1 MVAIQVKSSAIA
13 AHINFDTHPRQI
25 EIIVYIHILFTGT
38 KTSFETQISH
48 RWNTTNDSKSQRT
61 INSEINEFFKLAII
75 IFFPTA
81 LLLFFC
87 TTNNHCV
94 FCFVLFFI
102 FCT

>member
-81 LLLFFC
+81 LLLFFFL
-87 TTNNHCV
+87 HYQ
-94 FCFVLFFI
+94 
-102 FCT
+102 